1 MTRRMAMSG
10 NELRLLIE
18 RGDVQGMQR
27 ALAANRALANQ
38 TILWVHNQANESDP
52 LHYVSDCVYQ
62 GWLTNGKEGEIASV
76 LLAHG
81 AAIEGRKDRES
92 PLIAAASLGAEKVA
106 RVLLEAG
113 AALERTSVFGARA
126 LHWAAWMGL
135 SSTVEQL
142 LNRGAQLEP
151 RCSEFGATPLFW
163 AVHGYG
169 PNGPKHKHDQVGAA
183 RLLIAAGARVDT
195 ANENG
200 LTARDLAAQCA
211 QPDMADLL
219 R

>member
-1 MTRRMAMSG
+1 MA
-10 NELRLLIE
+10 
-18 RGDVQGMQR
+18 GMQR
-27 ALAANRALANQ
+27 ALVENPALANQ
-38 TILWVHNQANESDP
+38 TIHWVVNPPNESDP
-52 LHYVSDCVYQ
+52 LHYVSDCVYH
-62 GWLTNGKEGEIASV
+62 GWLTNGTESEIAGV

-81 AAIEGRKDRES
+81 AVLEGSEERES

-135 SSTVEQL
+135 SSTADQL
-142 LNRGAQLEP
+142 LQRGAQLEP

-169 PNGPKHKHDQVGAA
+169 PTGPSTSRISSGAA
-183 RLLIAAGARVDT
+183 RSSSARARASTLRTRT
-195 ANENG
+195 A
-200 LTARDLAAQCA
+200 
-211 QPDMADLL
+211 
-219 R
+219 

>member
-1 MTRRMAMSG
+1 MSG
-10 NELRLLIE
+10 NDLRLLIE
-18 RGDVQGMQR
+18 RGDVEGMQR
-27 ALAANRALANQ
+27 ALADNPALANQ
-38 TILWVHNQANESDP
+38 TVHWVVNQANESDP
-52 LHYVSDCVYQ
+52 LHYVSDSVFH
-62 GWLTNGKEGEIASV
+62 GWLTNGTEGEIASV

-81 AAIEGRKDRES
+81 AAIEGSEGRES

-113 AALERTSVFGARA
+113 AALEPTSVFGARA

-135 SSTVEQL
+135 SSTVDRL
-142 LNRGAQLEP
+142 LKRGAQLEP

-169 PNGPKHKHDQVGAA
+169 PNGAKHKRDQLGAA
-183 RLLIAAGARVDT
+183 RLLIGAGAHVDT
-195 ANENG
+195 ANKNG
-200 LTARDLAAQCA
+200 LAARDLAAQCA
-211 QPDMADLL
+211 KREMYELL

>member
-1 MTRRMAMSG
+1 MSG
-10 NELRLLIE
+10 SELRPLIE
-18 RGDVQGMQR
+18 RGDVKGLQR
-27 ALAANRALANQ
+27 ALAENRALANQ
-38 TILWVHNQANESDP
+38 TIHWVVNQANESDP

-81 AAIEGRKDRES
+81 AALEGRADRES
-92 PLIAAASLGAEKVA
+92 PLIGAASLGAEKVA

-135 SSTVEQL
+135 SSTVERL
-142 LNRGAQLEP
+142 LQRGAQLEP

-169 PNGPKHKHDQVGAA
+169 PDGPKHKQDQLGAA

-195 ANENG
+195 ANKKG
-200 LTARDLAAQCA
+200 LTARDLAAQCP
-211 QPDMADLL
+211 QRDMAELL